1 MGAPWQGPRSPC
13 QSVVG
18 QTLGTN
24 YKLCPA
30 IIEFPS
36 ILHPTRAKIQGFPV
50 LVHFS
55 QVAIMTNRETKQ
67 VILLLKVACPA
78 TESVQWKNV
87 RKQHSHWGFLT
98 LQQQRIIGLDLHTV
112 FLTMMK
118 TLAYGSTQI
127 SFL

>member
-30 IIEFPS
+30 LIEFPS

-67 VILLLKVACPA
+67 RRGRPFIA
-78 TESVQWKNV
+78 N
-87 RKQHSHWGFLT
+87 
-98 LQQQRIIGLDLHTV
+98 GLGLENGLSARHRAALEFKEGPGPKFNAD
-112 FLTMMK
+112 
-118 TLAYGSTQI
+118 
-127 SFL
+127 